1 MKKRIFAILVL
12 MLILTMNFTMVFASG
27 WSDLDNWD
35 QGASQN
41 GQIAAASTK
50 ISGIGLAVEYVMNN
64 AFKMLVTLIIT
75 YISIK
80 LIFTKSGQSA
90 DASKQKIAAVVI
102 AVLIYTLG
110 VPVLN
115 MLGSSFYGLF

>member
-1 MKKRIFAILVL
+1 MKKIFAILLV
-12 MLILTMNFTMVFASG
+12 MMIIAMNFTMAFG
-27 WSDLDNWD
+27 WDDLDNWD

-64 AFKMLVTLIIT
+64 AFKMLVTLVIT

-80 LIFTKSGQSA
+80 LIFAKSGQSA